1 VLLSGRVKVNKVMR
15 IMRIIREKVKK
26 FRIKV
31 KYIRT
36 MKISTLLGLGNHIF
50 DYFEYFLLSI
60 SLNIYMDV

>member
-1 VLLSGRVKVNKVMR
+1 
-15 IMRIIREKVKK
+15 MRIIREKVKK

-31 KYIRT
+31 EYIRT